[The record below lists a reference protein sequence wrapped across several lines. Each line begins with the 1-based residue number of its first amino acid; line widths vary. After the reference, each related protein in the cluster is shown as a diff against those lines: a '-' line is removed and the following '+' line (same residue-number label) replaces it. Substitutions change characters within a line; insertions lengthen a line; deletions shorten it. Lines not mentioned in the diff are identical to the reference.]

1 MFCVNLNYSLGSFG
15 WQIDNH
21 WSIFII
27 WKSWLMA
34 KCSIN
39 GLTVFMYRAGHL
51 LSITDQR
58 HVRIWPMGTRWQSCN
73 GNQYTCIY
81 HSVTLVMAGM
91 EWLLFWIFNLGFP
104 IHVYHVMLILPS
116 MSSVRLIACEFSPTL
131 VTNFGIW
138 IIIMKRVADISNID
152 RWLAKLKTNFQG
164 LFFTNLI
171 VSGLWVITSGFVIVT
186 LEIWKNKGGLCK
198 NDQSKLSLSLPSPY
212 FCFHHKVLSSR
223 MHMWD

>member
-1 MFCVNLNYSLGSFG
+1 MFFFFKQKTAYEFGTGAWSSDVCSSDLPQANMISLLLLLNNSEQIVKFNFIMSLMRPHRTLENKKVSCNYRLSPLEWRKRWKVENRWSPSSHSINRPENMFCVNSNYSLGSFG

-58 HVRIWPMGTRWQSCN
+58 HVRIWPMGTLWQSCYS
-73 GNQYTCIY
+73 NQYTCIY

-91 EWLLFWIFNLGFP
+91 EWL
-104 IHVYHVMLILPS
+104 
-116 MSSVRLIACEFSPTL
+116 
-131 VTNFGIW
+131 
-138 IIIMKRVADISNID
+138 
-152 RWLAKLKTNFQG
+152 
-164 LFFTNLI
+164 
-171 VSGLWVITSGFVIVT
+171 
-186 LEIWKNKGGLCK
+186 
-198 NDQSKLSLSLPSPY
+198 
-212 FCFHHKVLSSR
+212 
-223 MHMWD
+223 